1 MPATDLRF
9 SGRIAGYGTTGGV
22 RIVLGLW
29 SSSPFGSFADAMI
42 EDSRGKRLLLAPT
55 QEIGDFISS
64 TYTFDDIEIGTVG
77 WTRLPAGLRFVGGPL
92 DTTLRIGGSSP
103 LGRALRVVPKPLAVH
118 PTWLRAID
126 PVARVLQPGA
136 RTAGSAGNGRREY
149 YGVTGARRIT
159 AATASWSGTDLGTLA
174 PLAPAV
180 RFGFGSAPADPHIV
194 DIVTTVR
201 EPG

>member
-22 RIVLGLW
+22 RVVLGLW
-29 SSSPFGSFADAMI
+29 SSTPFGSFADAMI
-42 EDSRGKRLLLAPT
+42 EDSRGRRLLLAPT
-55 QEIGDFISS
+55 PQIGDFISS
-64 TYTFDDIEIGTVG
+64 TYTFDEVEIGTVG
-77 WTRLPAGLRFVGGPL
+77 WTRLPGGLRFVGGPL

-103 LGRALRVVPKPLAVH
+103 LGRALRVVPRPLAVH

-159 AATASWSGTDLGTLA
+159 AVTASWAGADLGSLA
-174 PLAPAV
+174 PLAPPV
-180 RFGFGSAPADPHIV
+180 RFGFGSAPAEPHLV

-201 EPG
+201 TPA